1 MLLYMYIT
9 IHILVGGFMLT
20 RMDITM
26 HALDLKSDLVLKP
39 SQWLGSF

>member
-1 MLLYMYIT
+1 MLLYMYT
-9 IHILVGGFMLT
+9 TTYILVGGFMLT

-39 SQWLGSF
+39 ASS